1 MADWIKEWAIVISAG
16 ATFILAIVAFL
27 AIWQNYRFRKD
38 DRERLRKERVAKQL
52 SEWMKET
59 QNLYYLSYDEN
70 KDEVYKGFTKVVS
83 EITAMTTAAIIL
95 GDEFLPLIKR
105 VNNAITS
112 YYSGIKEK
120 RTKGKQIEEHVM
132 KEFEACVYGLELYL
146 EALRIWDYD
155 YAAFLKDARAHGLL
169 PFEQHLS
176 IDETT

>member
-1 MADWIKEWAIVISAG
+1 MGFAKE
-16 ATFILAIVAFL
+16 
-27 AIWQNYRFRKD
+27 

-52 SEWMKET
+52 SEWVKKA

-146 EALRIWDYD
+146 EALHVWDYD